1 MRSVLTSLFA
11 LIGSLLA
18 GELIVQGLAVESGG
32 AEEWLVAFG
41 MVILVA
47 AAVAFVFLIV
57 QLAAGSGRAA
67 NIAALVLAIVFTIF
81 GALVVWA
88 NFALSTGAQK
98 DDAALLAGII
108 VPGYA
113 VIVVQWLIVRWL
125 GPRPAVAPSM
135 PRFGRG
141 GQAS

>member
-1 MRSVLTSLFA
+1 MRSFLTSLFA
-11 LIGSLLA
+11 LIVSLLV

-32 AEEWLVAFG
+32 TEEWIVAFG

-47 AAVAFVFLIV
+47 AAVALVFLVV

-67 NIAALVLAIVFTIF
+67 NVAALVQAIVFTIF
-81 GALVVWA
+81 AGLVVWA
-88 NFALSTGAQK
+88 NFALSTGADK
-98 DDAALLAGII
+98 DGAALLAGI
-108 VPGYA
+108 VAPGYA
-113 VIVVQWLIVRWL
+113 IIVVQWLIVRWL
-125 GPRPAVAPSM
+125 GPQPAVVPSM